1 MVSRRDRNKPTV
13 REKREGHRR
22 LCSKA
27 WLLSSIHMFMCID
40 VHLTEHFSQS
50 TAQYSARGVQRPAF
64 SAAVTCP
71 SHGMALPPAA
81 QVLCQVLVLHG
92 LCVEQV
98 LQASTWADVPRNLDC
113 LEVFAGVG
121 SVAAA
126 AAELGLRSA
135 TYDKYRIPGS
145 TETTEDLS
153 TEAGLRTA
161 IGLVMRLAPSA
172 LLWLAPVCRSW
183 GFMNCSRCKRNAAN
197 GFEGDTTYPPVVE
210 GNALVAATVFLMLL
224 AAARGVRVA
233 MENPKDSDI
242 FRYPLVVRLEAAL
255 HLTSAIADRCAYS
268 SAPYGKRY
276 LKAFRFI
283 ATGTWIRGVA
293 ATCTC
298 PNGIHLSLVRTTK
311 AADGRLRISGIPA
324 RLRESGSY
332 PLPLGRKIVQCACP
346 GRPLQQSESW
356 DVAPSSVPR
365 PGSRIVRKKATKN
378 GTGKKQTMRKIIKQ
392 KTQSAAKRSSTKGP
406 VWLKPMAT
414 AASKPSPTSP
424 AIAHPAWCTPSATG
438 RSTPSSQ
445 TSSVRPAWLTP
456 SAEC

>member
-1 MVSRRDRNKPTV
+1 MR
-13 REKREGHRR
+13 
-22 LCSKA
+22 
-27 WLLSSIHMFMCID
+27 
-40 VHLTEHFSQS
+40 
-50 TAQYSARGVQRPAF
+50 
-64 SAAVTCP
+64 
-71 SHGMALPPAA
+71 LPPAA

-98 LQASTWADVPRNLDC
+98 LRAREWADVPRNLDC

-172 LLWLAPVCRSW
+172 LLWLAPVCSSW
-183 GFMNCSRCKRNAAN
+183 GFMNSSRCKRDAAN

-210 GNALVAATVFLMLL
+210 GNALAAATVFLMLL

-233 MENPKDSDI
+233 MENPVGSII
-242 FRYPLVVRLEAAL
+242 FRYPLVERLEAAL
-255 HLTSAIADRCAYS
+255 GLTSSFADRCAYS

-276 LKAFRFI
+276 LKRYRFM

-293 ATCTC
+293 AVCKC
-298 PNGIHLSLVRTTK
+298 PKGIHLPLVRRTK
-311 AADGRLRISGIPA
+311 AADGSIKTTGIQA

-332 PLPLGRKIVQCACP
+332 PLPLGRQIVQCASP

-356 DVAPSSVPR
+356 DIAPSSALR
-365 PGSRIVRKKATKN
+365 PASKTVRKKATKN
-378 GTGKKQTMRKIIKQ
+378 ATGKKQSTRKVINK
-392 KTQSAAKRSSTKGP
+392 KTQAAAELSSTKGP
-406 VWLKPMAT
+406 AWLQPMAT
-414 AASKPSPTSP
+414 ASHVPASHARSP
-424 AIAHPAWCTPSATG
+424 ASRTAPSSLATTRPAWCTPLATAT
-438 RSTPSSQ
+438 STPSKQ

-456 SAEC
+456 SVER